1 MDNEAA
7 SVGRLSGRQG
17 EPHTGAVRPLS
28 VFRVTQDGR
37 TDHLLAEGDG
47 AMDTLHAALR
57 LRAYLIKKGDGSQ
70 RFAEA
75 LPAADHIAPEVFRDY
90 ADELRQ
96 GAGRV
101 TAALDIDLDRGTFST
116 MAGADGWQTYTVSDV
131 LAAAWNATIPHW
143 SDWEGR
149 RCVFAEQLEGK
160 LVEQEAPGAVPPSGP
175 TM

>member
-37 TDHLLAEGDG
+37 TDHLLAEGG
-47 AMDTLHAALR
+47 AAMDTLHAALR
-57 LRAYLIKKGDGSQ
+57 LRAYLIEKGGGSQ

-75 LPAADHIAPEVFRDY
+75 LPAVDHIAPEVFRDY

-96 GAGRV
+96 GVGQV
-101 TAALDIDLDRGTFST
+101 TAALDIDLDRGEFST
-116 MAGADGWQTYTVSDV
+116 LDVVDGWEMYTIRDVST
-131 LAAAWNATIPHW
+131 AAWRATRKAGLEW
-143 SDWEGR
+143 DKRLEL
-149 RCVFAEQLEGK
+149 FAAHLEPRMIRSEEHVMG
-160 LVEQEAPGAVPPSGP
+160 QPSGP